1 MKKIKLHVSYLSPV
15 CAGALALV
23 QNDRY
28 DLTFQ
33 DRLAANEEELA
44 ATIADADAVYIGGDD
59 FYSAAVLKRAKNL
72 KLLSFGGTGYA
83 TFIDVAAAKELG
95 IAITNTPGANS
106 KSVAEFSVG
115 LAIDALRKITF
126 ANKTEN
132 RPSGREL
139 GALKIGLIG
148 YGKINQHI
156 HKILRDG
163 FGADVRFWNRSQ
175 VPGGVDLDS
184 VLSESDMIFL
194 AITSNDETRNFIG
207 ADKIEKMKDG
217 VILINPA
224 RPDLVDEAALVSAI
238 ESGKMSAY
246 AVDDRPPPSLMK
258 FGNDKVIATPHMAA
272 STPDAWNKTDM
283 IAFQNIVDFFE
294 TGTCKNIVN

>member
-15 CAGALALV
+15 CADALALV
-23 QNDRY
+23 QNDKY
-28 DLTFQ
+28 ELTFQ
-33 DRLAANEEELA
+33 DRLAANEDELA

-59 FYSAAVLKRAKNL
+59 FYSGAVLKRAKNL
-72 KLLSFGGTGYA
+72 RLLSFGGTGYA

-95 IAITNTPGANS
+95 IAIANTPGANS

-148 YGKINQHI
+148 YGKINLHI

-163 FGADVRFWNRSQ
+163 FGADVRFWNRTGATT
-175 VPGGVDLDS
+175 PLDA
-184 VLSESDMIFL
+184 VLSESDMIFI
-194 AITSNDETRNFIG
+194 AITSNDETKNFIG
-207 ADKIEKMKDG
+207 ADKIAKMKDG
-217 VILINPA
+217 AILINPA
-224 RPDLVDEAALVSAI
+224 RPDLIDEAALIPAI
-238 ESGKMSAY
+238 ESGKISAY
-246 AVDDRPPPSLMK
+246 AVDDRPSPSLMK

-272 STPDAWNKTDM
+272 STSDAWNNTDV
-283 IAFQNIVDFFE
+283 IAFQNMVDFFV
-294 TGTCKNIVN
+294 TGACKNIVN